1 MKGLNKRIYKTS
13 QGAMVAGVCAGLGE
27 YFGVDPTFIR
37 LGFVILTF
45 MGGSGILAYIVAAI
59 VIPDK
64 GAVDNWRPTGAERH
78 YYDATTV
85 DDATT
90 VNQASNE
97 HKADS
102 GWQAPRRDDAV
113 HNEPERARGG
123 NSGQALLAYILIGIG
138 SYMLLERY
146 VDLRYIIYHLR
157 PYWPVALVI
166 AGLVLLI
173 NSTRKSQ

>member
-1 MKGLNKRIYKTS
+1 
-13 QGAMVAGVCAGLGE
+13 MVAGVCAGLGE
-27 YFGVDPTFIR
+27 YFGVDSTFIR

-64 GAVDNWRPTGAERH
+64 GSIDNWQPTGADGH

-85 DDATT
+85 DRSDE
-90 VNQASNE
+90 NKS
-97 HKADS
+97 DS
-102 GWQAPRRDDAV
+102 GWQAPRDDGTTV
-113 HNEPERARGG
+113 PKEPVRSGSSGG
-123 NSGQALLAYILIGIG
+123 NQALLAYVLIGIG

-146 VDLRYIIYHLR
+146 VDLRHIVYRLR

-166 AGLVLLI
+166 AGLALLV
-173 NSTRKSQ
+173 NSTRKS